1 MFERS
6 SASNNTLRC
15 PFRGGSAVGSPAS
28 GRRPLAVVGCEAMQ
42 ERWTASK
49 CPTSVSP
56 HAGRRRSITHQLTED
71 VPEQVV
77 SDRMNVGMDVLDKH
91 YNRRSKE
98 VKMEQRR
105 GISTGCK
112 RTCTFLF

>member
-1 MFERS
+1 MG
-6 SASNNTLRC
+6 T
-15 PFRGGSAVGSPAS
+15 PAS

-56 HAGRRRSITHQLTED
+56 HAVRRRSITHHLTED

-77 SDRMNVGMDVLDKH
+77 SDRRNVGMDVLDKH
-91 YNRRSKE
+91 YHRRSKE

-105 GISTGCK
+105 GYLDGV
-112 RTCTFLF
+112 